1 MAQLSKYFEVENYM
15 FISIHTLYMLVFKQ
29 PFNYL
34 PEKVRQEIPVRQ
46 LFLLAF
52 KFWSI
57 TGVNPIEDYK
67 IRYSTSTETLW

>member
-46 LFLLAF
+46 LFLIAF

-57 TGVNPIEDYK
+57 AGVNPIEDYK

>member
-1 MAQLSKYFEVENYM
+1 MAQLSKYFEVENH
-15 FISIHTLYMLVFKQ
+15 ISISFHTLFMLVFKQ

-67 IRYSTSTETLW
+67 IRYSVSTETLW